1 MVGHAVPDLLGRAA
15 AVVTYMIEIR
25 NRRLRGDRW
34 MRWGVADGDA
44 ESLRCLRALRAAFGE
59 RYEIRR
65 RAVGGA
71 R

>member
-1 MVGHAVPDLLGRAA
+1 M
-15 AVVTYMIEIR
+15 VTYVIEIR
-25 NRRLRGDRW
+25 NRKMRGDRW
-34 MRWGVADGDA
+34 MPWGIADGDA
-44 ESLRCLRALRAAFGE
+44 HSLKCVRALRAAFGG

>member
-1 MVGHAVPDLLGRAA
+1 
-15 AVVTYMIEIR
+15 VVTYVIEIR

-44 ESLRCLRALRAAFGE
+44 ESLRCLRALRAAFGG